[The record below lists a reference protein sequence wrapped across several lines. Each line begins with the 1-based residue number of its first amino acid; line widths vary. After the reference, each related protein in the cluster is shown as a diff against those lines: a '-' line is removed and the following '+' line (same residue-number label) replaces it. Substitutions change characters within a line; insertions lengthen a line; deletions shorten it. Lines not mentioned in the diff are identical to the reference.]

1 MNCIGCR
8 RTVKCIEQGREAPFR
23 RILKVLLR
31 YYRFLPGGKASC
43 PLVPKLSHV
52 PQMSHTALDWRP
64 RVFPCVKCW
73 NPSALALR
81 SVLLPISCIN
91 YRFCSTGIKF
101 FFSSFFTI
109 LEKLY
114 NDRGENGIEN
124 MRHTNILRYSI
135 VLITGKGNRTPPYPP
150 ILRLKSAICAC

>member
-52 PQMSHTALDWRP
+52 PQMSQTPLTGALGISLCKILEPLRARPPALGRPSVCFTARGHFSRLRVRP
-64 RVFPCVKCW
+64 RDGEKD
-73 NPSALALR
+73 LAGDTAR
-81 SVLLPISCIN
+81 GQSQKVGKSD
-91 YRFCSTGIKF
+91 YF
-101 FFSSFFTI
+101 FLSRGGFIFT
-109 LEKLY
+109 L
-114 NDRGENGIEN
+114 GENIPMAVFEQN
-124 MRHTNILRYSI
+124 TSDRS
-135 VLITGKGNRTPPYPP
+135 
-150 ILRLKSAICAC
+150 